1 MSQPIPK
8 WLQTERREA
17 FEGHLNAYEVSLL
30 CREAEESAF
39 PFLYE
44 ASGGDNQT
52 IDDDV
57 NQNTA
62 QYLQVTS
69 IPCLTCFFSLRS
81 VAYKWGPVSHM
92 QIIITATS
100 L

>member
-62 QYLQVTS
+62 QYLQVT
-69 IPCLTCFFSLRS
+69 
-81 VAYKWGPVSHM
+81 
-92 QIIITATS
+92 
-100 L
+100 